1 MDHRWTFAGSA
12 MLLLALAAPH
22 GGVQAAGGYTIEDL
36 GPAELQTVAT
46 AVNAEGHVA
55 GYGQDAFFQ
64 SQGFGHD
71 AAPFLVPGLGG
82 PSTQMTGINVD
93 GVLSGFSDVA
103 LNMPHA
109 ITYDAATGDLVDLDP
124 DGEMSKG
131 LGLNDA
137 RTVVG
142 VATVGGGLQ
151 AVRWS
156 SSGVRTDL
164 GTLGGLFSQ
173 AWAINNAGVI
183 VGEAADASNFSRAFR
198 YTDADGMVAME
209 TLGGFFDAARAVNA
223 SGVAAGYAS
232 APSSSMWRAARW
244 SASGAITDLGTL
256 GGMVSAAYGINDNG
270 DIVGWSTDS
279 ANQSRAFLYSNGVM
293 VDLNTLLPA
302 GSGWTLTH
310 AYAINDAGVIV
321 GAGILDGRM
330 RAFRL
335 TPAEAGDETAPVID
349 SVRATPDRLWPP
361 RHQMVDVSVS
371 VEASDD
377 SGETPVCSLIS
388 VTSNQPDDGAGDGDT
403 ANDIEITGPLSVR
416 LRAERAGSQVRV
428 YTLTVE
434 CRDAAGNSST
444 DVAKVKVKN

>member
-1 MDHRWTFAGSA
+1 MDHRWTLAGSA
-12 MLLLALAAPH
+12 MLLLALAAPN
-22 GGVQAAGGYTIEDL
+22 GGVQAAGAYTIEDL
-36 GPAELQTVAT
+36 GPAALQTVAT
-46 AVNAEGHVA
+46 AVNADGIVA
-55 GYGQDAFFQ
+55 GYGVNASFQ
-64 SQGFGHD
+64 RQGFGHD
-71 AAPFLVPGLGG
+71 TAPFLVPGLGG
-82 PSTQMTGINVD
+82 PSTEMTGINVD
-93 GVLSGFSDVA
+93 GVMSGFSDVA

-109 ITYDAATGDLVDLDP
+109 ITYDSASGTLVNLDP
-124 DGEMSKG
+124 AGQGSYAY
-131 LGLNDA
+131 GLNDTGA
-137 RTVVG
+137 VVG
-142 VATVGGGLQ
+142 AVVVGFGRQ

-156 SSGVRTDL
+156 AGVRTDL
-164 GTLGGLFSQ
+164 GSIGGSFSQ

-183 VGEAADASNFSRAFR
+183 VGEAADASNVFRAFR

-209 TLGGFFDAARAVNA
+209 TLGGFADAARAVNA

-232 APSSSMWRAARW
+232 ANGTSLFHAARW

-256 GGMVSAAYGINDNG
+256 GGMLSAAYGINSTG
-270 DIVGWSTDS
+270 DIVGWSLDS
-279 ANQSRAFLYSNGVM
+279 ANQNRAFLYSNGAM

-335 TPAEAGDETAPVID
+335 TPAEAGDDTAPVID
-349 SVRATPDRLWPP
+349 SVQATPNRLWPP

-377 SGETPVCSLIS
+377 SGETPACSLIS
-388 VTSNQPDDGAGDGDT
+388 VTSNQPDDSGGDGDT

-444 DVAKVKVKN
+444 GVAKVKVKN